1 MSEHSSVKTLSIKG
15 QDVAYRYQ
23 KPATKNGKTVV
34 FLHGLGSDSH
44 GSKVTALEPFCHDI
58 GLGTLAFDYPCHGQ
72 SDGKLVDFTIS
83 KALDAVLALLDTL
96 DEQVIL
102 YGSSTGGW
110 LTLLT
115 AMRQPEKVAGAMT
128 IACATDF
135 TEELY
140 WQSMTPEQQTD
151 WIEKGYLESPADD
164 GEVWHIGYELITD
177 GRKHL
182 LFGTGALTKLRCP
195 IRFIHGMEDDVV
207 PFGFSVRTASECG
220 SENAQVILVKGAN
233 HSLSRPQDIALQQ
246 QHLQALGTD

>member
-1 MSEHSSVKTLSIKG
+1 MSEHSSAKTLNIKG
-15 QDVAYRYQ
+15 QDVVYRYH
-23 KPATKNGKTVV
+23 KPRKAGGKTVV

-44 GSKVTALEPFCHDI
+44 GSKITALEPYCHQI

-72 SDGKLVDFTIS
+72 SDGKLVDFTVS
-83 KALDAVLALLDTL
+83 KALDTVFALLDTL

-115 AMRQPEKVAGAMT
+115 AINQPKKVAGAIT

-140 WQSMTPEQQTD
+140 WQSMTPAQQTD

-164 GEVWHIGYELITD
+164 GEIWHIGYELITD

-182 LFGTGALTKLRCP
+182 LFGTGILQKLTCP
-195 IRFIHGMEDDVV
+195 IRFIHGMDDDVV

-220 SENAQVILVKGAN
+220 SENAQTILVKGAN
-233 HSLSRPQDIALQQ
+233 HSLSRPQDIAIQKH
-246 QHLQALGTD
+246 HLRTFADE